1 MNSMKRQ
8 KDMTLEYESPRSEG
22 IQYATEEEWKP
33 VTSSSRKSEVAG
45 PKQKRCSVVDESSGE
60 SKVLFCKEQYCVG
73 TWTVRSMNQGKLD
86 AVKQEMQDG
95 TSTS

>member
-45 PKQKRCSVVDESSGE
+45 PKQKRCSVVDISGGE
-60 SKVLFCKEQYCVG
+60 SKVRCSKKQYCIG
-73 TWTVRSMNQGKLD
+73 TWNVRSMNQGKLD
-86 AVKQEMQDG
+86 AVKQEIQDG